1 MHFPNAKRP
10 EEAVQSP
17 PNSSADVEGIDL
29 LDISLSLLL
38 SKLNI
43 AICTALFGL
52 LGLGISLLLKPV
64 FTATAVIMPP
74 QQEQSS
80 ANALMGQLGALGSL
94 GGGAASSLGLKN
106 PADLYV
112 GILRSRIIADS
123 LIDRFHLQQE
133 YHQMLRM
140 GARDVLRANSDFEAA
155 SDGLI
160 YIRVKD
166 HDPKMA
172 AVLANAYVD
181 ELHSMNSRL
190 AIGQAAQRR
199 LFYDQQLATE
209 SKDLRAAEEDLKRT
223 EEHTGLI
230 QLSGQAEMTI
240 RNIAD
245 ARAQI
250 ASREVQLSGA
260 RAYEADQNPDVIQLE
275 AEIVAL
281 KSHLAQLEDAQQRMA
296 PGDTQIPGAQVA
308 GAGLEYT
315 RKLREVKYHEAF
327 FELLAKQREAAGID
341 EAKSA
346 PIIQVVDPAEAP
358 ERKSGPSRTLITIGF
373 GLLGFVLSSS
383 WAILSFILSEMRRS
397 PGQSARIDELQ
408 RAFKV
413 R

>member
-1 MHFPNAKRP
+1 MSVFNTTRS
-10 EEAVQSP
+10 EEDVPHPLQSTG
-17 PNSSADVEGIDL
+17 DQYEIDL
-29 LDISLSLLL
+29 LDLFLSLLR
-38 SKLNI
+38 SKLII
-43 AICTALFGL
+43 AAGTGLFL
-52 LGLGISLLLKPV
+52 VLGLGISLMLKPI

-80 ANALMGQLGALGSL
+80 ASALLGQLGGLGGL
-94 GGGAASSLGLKN
+94 GGGAATSLGLKN

-112 GILRSRIIADS
+112 GILRSRMIADS

-133 YHQMLRM
+133 YKQNLRM
-140 GARDVLRANSDFEAA
+140 GARNLLRANSEFEAA
-155 SDGLI
+155 ADGLI

-172 AVLANAYVD
+172 AALANAYVD
-181 ELHSMNSRL
+181 ALHNLNTRL

-209 SKDLRAAEEDLKRT
+209 AKDLSAAEEDLKHTQER
-223 EEHTGLI
+223 TGLI

-250 ASREVQLSGA
+250 ASREVQLGAA
-260 RAYEADQNPDVIQLE
+260 RAYETDQNPDVIRLQ
-275 AEIVAL
+275 AEVASL
-281 KSHLAQLEDAQQRMA
+281 KSHLAQLEDAQQHMA

-308 GAGLEYT
+308 EAGLEYT

-346 PIIQVVDPAEAP
+346 PIIQVVDPAEVP
-358 ERKSGPSRTLITIGF
+358 ERKSGPSRALITIGF
-373 GLLGFVLSSS
+373 GMLGFVLSSA
-383 WAILSFILSEMRRS
+383 WAVLSSVLTQMRRS
-397 PGQSARIDELQ
+397 PEQSARLDEIRQ
-408 RAFKV
+408 AIRV